1 MPALCLDEL
10 QCAPWCASCVASA
23 GEPVNMTSETANTAG
38 ILRNRRISFLH
49 SCPRLMMLLNVG
61 GQISTIQL
69 IIYVIPI
76 DEIDRSDRL
85 REWLCRVG
93 SGTRGAFALARLCRS
108 CRLGEPSLDQPTE
121 PIGFTF
127 FIC

>member
-1 MPALCLDEL
+1 
-10 QCAPWCASCVASA
+10 
-23 GEPVNMTSETANTAG
+23 MTSETANTAG

-49 SCPRLMMLLNVG
+49 SCRRLMMLLNVG

-85 REWLCRVG
+85 KRMAVPGWFG
-93 SGTRGAFALARLCRS
+93 NTRGIRACTAVPILSA
-108 CRLGEPSLDQPTE
+108 GEPSLDQPTE